1 MFVMFP
7 RLCQNL
13 RLCNIFRQIWTIR
26 GSDTEVYPFSKFW
39 RPLFWIFI
47 IRHFYPL
54 DLLHRR
60 VILPPHCKFHLN
72 GTTCSWVIV
81 KNWFSMAASIRHLNL
96 RISDFL
102 SLSAAFVK
110 ICVCIPDFV
119 KFGPFA
125 AEIWIYNHFQ
135 NGDRPP
141 CWIFKIGHFHQHVNS
156 NSYACDYASDLEIS
170 S

>member
-1 MFVMFP
+1 MASNTFDINLVVFKNYICSFYIDVRFMFVMFP
-7 RLCQNL
+7 RLC
-13 RLCNIFRQIWTIR
+13 RYLCLCTIFCQLWTIR

-119 KFGPFA
+119 KFGPFDMIWDM
-125 AEIWIYNHFQ
+125 EI
-135 NGDRPP
+135 
-141 CWIFKIGHFHQHVNS
+141 
-156 NSYACDYASDLEIS
+156 
-170 S
+170 